1 MRLSKRGVLAEG
13 VETAAVGITA
23 QQWWLIILS
32 LTVAVVGI
40 ANAMLMSVAERYRE
54 IGTMKC
60 LGALDSFI
68 IRLFLLESVF
78 QGTAGTL
85 VGVVLGFLLIWG
97 YTWVTYGWVTMQTF
111 PAADS
116 LKYGLLGF
124 VLGFGLS
131 VLGAILPALRAAKM
145 QPVDAMRVEE

>member
-1 MRLSKRGVLAEG
+1 
-13 VETAAVGITA
+13 
-23 QQWWLIILS
+23 

-78 QGTAGTL
+78 QGTAGTA

-97 YTWVTYGWVTMQTF
+97 YTWFSYGWVTMQTF
-111 PAADS
+111 PAAGI
-116 LKYGLLGF
+116 LKYGLLAF